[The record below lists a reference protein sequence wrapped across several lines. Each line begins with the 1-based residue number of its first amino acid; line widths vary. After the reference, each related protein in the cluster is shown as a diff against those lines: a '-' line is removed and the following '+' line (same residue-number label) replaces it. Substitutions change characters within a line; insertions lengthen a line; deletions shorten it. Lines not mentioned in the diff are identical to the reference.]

1 MKKTAFTLL
10 GNINEYSR
18 NLIAVHPYLPR
29 FAHNLST
36 QDLAQLTSF
45 VHNDS
50 SSGKPVRPPT
60 EFILAV
66 KQVVFKKEWMLL
78 YELLEK
84 WTNGSEVPSHP
95 RLSGNELEYLTLGL
109 LWETLLITECERRL
123 S

>member
-18 NLIAVHPYLPR
+18 NLIALHPYLPR

>member
-1 MKKTAFTLL
+1 MKKTESTLL

-29 FAHNLST
+29 LAHNLST

-95 RLSGNELEYLTLGL
+95 LLSGNELEYLTLGL

>member
-109 LWETLLITECERRL
+109 LWETLLVTECERRL

>member
-1 MKKTAFTLL
+1 MKQTELTLL

-29 FAHNLST
+29 FADNLST
-36 QDLAQLTSF
+36 QDLAQLTFF
-45 VHNDS
+45 VHDDS

-66 KQVVFKKEWMLL
+66 KQVVAKKEWLL
-78 YELLEK
+78 LFELLEK
-84 WTNGSEVPSHP
+84 WNHGSEAPIHP
-95 RLSGNELEYLTLGL
+95 RLSKNELEYLTLGL
-109 LWETLLITECERRL
+109 LWETLLITECERRM

>member
-1 MKKTAFTLL
+1 MKKTEFTLL

>member
-1 MKKTAFTLL
+1 MKKTEFTLL

-45 VHNDS
+45 AHNDS

-66 KQVVFKKEWMLL
+66 KQVVSKKEWTQL

-84 WTNGSEVPSHP
+84 WSNGSEAPSHP
-95 RLSGNELEYLTLGL
+95 RLNGNELEHLTLGL
-109 LWETLLITECERRL
+109 LWETLLIAECERRF

>member
-1 MKKTAFTLL
+1 MKKTELTLL

-29 FAHNLST
+29 FAHHLSI

-45 VHNDS
+45 VHDDS

-66 KQVVFKKEWMLL
+66 KQVVLKKEWTQL

-84 WTNGSEVPSHP
+84 WSNGSGAPSHP
-95 RLSGNELEYLTLGL
+95 RLNGNELEHLTLGL
-109 LWETLLITECERRL
+109 LWETLLIAECERRF

>member
-36 QDLAQLTSF
+36 QDLAQLTSL

>member
-1 MKKTAFTLL
+1 MKKTELTLL

-29 FAHNLST
+29 FAHHLSI

-45 VHNDS
+45 VHDDS

-66 KQVVFKKEWMLL
+66 KQVVPEKDWTQL

-84 WTNGSEVPSHP
+84 WNDGSEATSHP
-95 RLSGNELEYLTLGL
+95 RLSGNELECLTLGL
-109 LWETLLITECERRL
+109 LWETLLITECERRF

>member
-1 MKKTAFTLL
+1 MKKTELTLL

-29 FAHNLST
+29 FAHHLTT

-66 KQVVFKKEWMLL
+66 KQVVPKKEWTQL
-78 YELLEK
+78 YELLEN
-84 WTNGSEVPSHP
+84 WSNGSEAPSHP
-95 RLSGNELEYLTLGL
+95 RLNGNELEHLTLGL
-109 LWETLLITECERRL
+109 LWETLLIAECERRF

>member
-1 MKKTAFTLL
+1 MEKTELTLL

-29 FAHNLST
+29 FTHNLST

-66 KQVVFKKEWMLL
+66 KQVVSKKEWMLL

-84 WTNGSEVPSHP
+84 WNHGSEAPSHP

>member
-1 MKKTAFTLL
+1 MKKTESTLL
-10 GNINEYSR
+10 WNINEYSR

-29 FAHNLST
+29 LAHNLST

-60 EFILAV
+60 EFMLAV
-66 KQVVFKKEWMLL
+66 KQVVSKKEWMLL

-84 WTNGSEVPSHP
+84 WTNGSETPSHP
-95 RLSGNELEYLTLGL
+95 RLSGNELEYLILGL
-109 LWETLLITECERRL
+109 VWETLLITECERRL

>member
-1 MKKTAFTLL
+1 MKKTESTLL
-10 GNINEYSR
+10 WNINEYSR

-29 FAHNLST
+29 LAHNLST

-60 EFILAV
+60 EFMLAV
-66 KQVVFKKEWMLL
+66 KQVVSKKEWMLL

-84 WTNGSEVPSHP
+84 WTNGSEAPSHP